1 MFFFAFIIDGFYPLF
16 LQISSIAYVQLDS
29 KHASGNNYGNLWK
42 TLVLLLFLK
51 LKEDYLDQDLFI
63 ILDPRQFEYEMNIR
77 DTKTGMSGMNT
88 EHLQYNEQEQ
98 NLKTFWPTR
107 TLQPM
112 PKFYWLTTPMP
123 FKPKFYGPTL
133 LTSFL
138 THATRAK
145 IWTTPPMLISW
156 P

>member
-1 MFFFAFIIDGFYPLF
+1 
-16 LQISSIAYVQLDS
+16 
-29 KHASGNNYGNLWK
+29 
-42 TLVLLLFLK
+42 
-51 LKEDYLDQDLFI
+51 
-63 ILDPRQFEYEMNIR
+63 MNIR

-107 TLQPM
+107 TLRPM
-112 PKFYWLTTPMP
+112 PKFYWLTTPTP
-123 FKPKFYGPTL
+123 FQPKFYGPTL

-145 IWTTPPMLISW
+145 ICTTPPMLISW
-156 P
+156 PKVTIGKKQGNKRMPYLLSKTLLLAEKKFKIFLSSCMTELATLISRSICIHP